1 MLQDVT
7 NCDFDVVADAELAMD
22 ALDELSALVRIGV
35 CMDGNCMVG
44 ADTFTS
50 YMRMCQSK
58 VDLMRFLLP
67 HCLPLS

>member
-22 ALDELSALVRIGV
+22 ALDELSALVRIGACV
-35 CMDGNCMVG
+35 DGNCMID
-44 ADTFTS
+44 ADTFTA
-50 YMRMCQSK
+50 YMRLCLSK
-58 VDLMRFLLP
+58 VDLMHFLLP